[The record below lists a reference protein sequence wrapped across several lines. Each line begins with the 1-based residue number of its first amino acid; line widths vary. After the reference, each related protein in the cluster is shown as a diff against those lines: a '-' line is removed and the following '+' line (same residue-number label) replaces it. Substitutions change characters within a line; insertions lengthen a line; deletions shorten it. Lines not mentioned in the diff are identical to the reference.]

1 MFWYWRE
8 VRRKKSSGGSKNI
21 LVTFHKQERSSV
33 TGNLGTSFRGQWV
46 QENSASCFAENIGG
60 RIGAWEVDPSNIAMN
75 VTPISRV
82 SCIPPMSLP
91 QETKTPTKAQKSWLV
106 TTNQRIPRGEQLQLR
121 IIPMVTEDKI
131 SLRLIPEFLP
141 VTLSTSIKSI
151 LPIFSLHFA
160 FLFCLSPPLRR
171 H

>member
-1 MFWYWRE
+1 M
-8 VRRKKSSGGSKNI
+8 
-21 LVTFHKQERSSV
+21 VTFHKQERSSV
-33 TGNLGTSFRGQWV
+33 PGNLGTCLRGQWV
-46 QENSASCFAENIGG
+46 QQNSASCFAENIGG
-60 RIGAWEVDPSNIAMN
+60 RIGAWEVDPTNIATN

-82 SCIPPMSLP
+82 SSIPPMSLP
-91 QETKTPTKAQKSWLV
+91 QETKTPTKPQRSWLE

-121 IIPMVTEDKI
+121 NIPMVTEDQI

-141 VTLSTSIKSI
+141 VTLLLST
-151 LPIFSLHFA
+151 FC